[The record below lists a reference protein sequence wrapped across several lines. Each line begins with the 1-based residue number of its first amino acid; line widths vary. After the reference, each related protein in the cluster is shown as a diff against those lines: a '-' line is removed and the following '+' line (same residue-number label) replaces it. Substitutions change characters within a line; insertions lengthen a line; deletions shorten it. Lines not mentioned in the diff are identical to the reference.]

1 MLFLA
6 MPMHGIIKFKDR
18 MKKTQSMMTVLW
30 MLVIGVVFA
39 QEPRV
44 YQAPEFDQE
53 WSAPSVYPDRIV
65 LSLGEDPATSASV
78 TWRTVPEIESAFAE
92 IAVATAAP
100 KFWRNATTL
109 KASTSTLDGTDIPTA
124 GQVSNY
130 HAVTFSKLR
139 PDTVYA
145 YRVGDGQR
153 WSEWIQFR
161 TASKSTTDPFS
172 FLYVGDTQNFILE
185 LWSRLIREGYKKAP
199 DASFIIHA
207 GDLVNNAHREQEWQ
221 EWFDAGGWIHS
232 SLPSFPVPGNH
243 EYRPLSTK
251 EEETGKRSLS
261 AQWNHQFTLPENGP
275 EGLEET
281 AYYMDYQDSRII
293 GLNTNVEHEKQAKW
307 VEKVLSGTTQKWK
320 VVTFH
325 HPLFS
330 ASSNRDNSELR
341 DLWKPIFDKYKVDL
355 VLQGHD
361 HSYARGR
368 VSPGE
373 NTLDGVNLRDRT
385 GTVYVVSVSGGKMY
399 GLRPNA
405 WEGWEADRDR
415 AAENTQ
421 LFQVITIANNQ
432 LSFESYTAVGEL
444 YDAFDL
450 IKDGKGP
457 NQFIERKQ
465 EAIAARRFDNTIPYQ
480 DQLPDEIRKKLLKR
494 HKGFKF
500 DRINF
505 TKENGLFRYHV
516 QMEKGDA
523 EVELLLDAEGNI
535 LEELPNKD

>member
-1 MLFLA
+1 MKKVYFLA
-6 MPMHGIIKFKDR
+6 TFLLG
-18 MKKTQSMMTVLW
+18 
-30 MLVIGVVFA
+30 MLAKPSLA

-44 YQAPEFDQE
+44 YKAPEFDVE
-53 WSAPSVYPDRIV
+53 WSKPSKYPDRIV
-65 LSLGEDPATSASV
+65 LSLGQDPATSASV
-78 TWRTVPEIESAFAE
+78 TWRTVPEIETAFAE
-92 IAVATAAP
+92 IAVATGAP
-100 KFWRNATTL
+100 KFWRNAKTL
-109 KASTSTLDGTDIPTA
+109 KAVTTTFDGSKIPSA
-124 GQVSNY
+124 GLISNY
-130 HAVTFSKLR
+130 HSATFSDLL

-145 YRVGDGQR
+145 YRVGDGKR

-161 TASKSTTDPFS
+161 TASRSTTKPFS

-199 DASFIIHA
+199 NASFIIHA

-243 EYRPLSTK
+243 EYRPLN
-251 EEETGKRSLS
+251 EEDEKNGVRSLS
-261 AQWNHQFTLPENGP
+261 AQWNSQFTLPKNGP

-281 AYYMDYQDSRII
+281 AYYMDYQDARII
-293 GLNTNVEHEKQAKW
+293 GLNTNVEHEKQAVW
-307 VEKVLSGTTQKWK
+307 VEKLLSKTTQKWK

-330 ASSNRDNSELR
+330 ASSNRDNTELR
-341 DLWKPIFDKYKVDL
+341 ELWKPIFDKHNVDL

-405 WEGWEADRDR
+405 WEGWEAERDR

-421 LFQVITIANNQ
+421 LFQVITIEDNQ
-432 LSFESYTAVGEL
+432 LSFESYTAIGEL

-450 IKDGKGP
+450 IKSGKGP
-457 NQFIERKQ
+457 NRFVERKQ
-465 EAIAARRFDNTIPYQ
+465 EAIAARRFNNTIPYQ
-480 DQLPDEIRKKLLKR
+480 DSLPDAIKNMLQKR
-494 HKGFKF
+494 YRGFEF
-500 DRINF
+500 DRV
-505 TKENGLFRYHV
+505 TYLKENGLFRYLV
-516 QMEKGDA
+516 KMEKGNE
-523 EVELLLDAEGNI
+523 EVELLLDTDGNI
-535 LEELPNKD
+535 LEEVLEKD

>member
-1 MLFLA
+1 MNKALLLSIVFGLMILPGA
-6 MPMHGIIKFKDR
+6 
-18 MKKTQSMMTVLW
+18 QS
-30 MLVIGVVFA
+30 

-44 YQAPEFDQE
+44 YEAPLFEEE
-53 WSAPSVYPDRIV
+53 WSTPTRYPDRIV
-65 LSLGEDPATSASV
+65 LSLGENPATTASV
-78 TWRTVPEIESAFAE
+78 TWRTNTEIDTAFAE
-92 IAVATAAP
+92 IAIATAAP
-100 KFWRNATTL
+100 KFWRNARTL
-109 KASTSTLDGTDIPTA
+109 KANTTTFDGSKVLTA
-124 GQVSNY
+124 GLISNY
-130 HAVTFSKLR
+130 HSVVFSDLQA
-139 PDTVYA
+139 DTTYA
-145 YRVGDGQR
+145 YRVGDGKR

-161 TASKSTTDPFS
+161 TASASKDKSFS

-221 EWFDAGGWIHS
+221 EWFDAGGWIHAT
-232 SLPSFPVPGNH
+232 LPAFPIPGNH
-243 EYRPLSTK
+243 EYRPLNAT
-251 EEETGKRSLS
+251 EQANRIRSLS
-261 AQWNHQFTLPENGP
+261 AQWNSQFTLPQNGP
-275 EGLEET
+275 EGLKET
-281 AYYMDYQDSRII
+281 VYYMDYQDTRII
-293 GLNTNVEHEKQAKW
+293 GLNSNEEYEKQTKW
-307 VEKVLSGTTQKWK
+307 LEEVLATTTQKWK

-330 ASSNRDNSELR
+330 ASAGRDNPKLR
-341 DLWKPIFDKYKVDL
+341 ELWKPLFDKYKVDL

-373 NTLDGVNLRDRT
+373 NVLEGVNLRDQT

-405 WEGWEADRDR
+405 WEGWEAERDR

-421 LFQVITIANNQ
+421 LFQVITIAGDS

-450 IKDGKGP
+450 IKTPNAP

-465 EAIAARRFDNTIPYQ
+465 EAIPARRFDNTIPYQ
-480 DQLPDEIRKKLLKR
+480 DPLPEEVERMLLER
-494 HKGFKF
+494 HKGFEV
-500 DRINF
+500 DRVAYV
-505 TKENGLFRYHV
+505 KEGDFLRYRV
-516 QMEKGDA
+516 QLEKGDE
-523 EVELLLDAEGNI
+523 EVNLVLDSDGRI
-535 LEELPNKD
+535 LEEVIEKD